1 MSHQLDTIN
10 EPGASAA
17 TEPVLLRLEKLSRL
31 FDDAVRIPGTG
42 IRLGWDAVIGL
53 LPIGGDALTTL
64 ISAYYMWEA
73 RRLGARKRVLVKMLA
88 NSGIDFLVG
97 AIPLVGDLADVAW
110 RANRKNL
117 RVLIAELEHLGKLP
131 PDFDQQRLERMV
143 GKRYAAR
150 ESSSKASPSWAS
162 RPLMIP

>member
-1 MSHQLDTIN
+1 MTNPNPDNPTTTPTDA
-10 EPGASAA
+10 EP
-17 TEPVLLRLEKLSRL
+17 TLRRLETISRL

-73 RRLGARKRVLVKMLA
+73 RRLGARKRVLLKMLA

-97 AIPLVGDLADVAW
+97 SVPLVGDLADVAW

-117 RVLIAELEHLGKLP
+117 RVLLAELEHLGKLP
-131 PDFDQQRLERMV
+131 PGFDQARLERMV
-143 GKRYAAR
+143 GKRYATGRAGGPATLR
-150 ESSSKASPSWAS
+150 GAF